1 MNYDLI
7 DRNFNLTLLFNTVD
21 GLNVKTVPLKSKSIK
36 TIFEEQVDQFISTAR
51 PDLVNLLMTTEAKRI
66 YVNSMEKNLSRLL
79 PILLYIC
86 SDEPEIDNARQPGI
100 SPEHPQLVR
109 TKKGYRLFPANGPRY
124 WSGQSVNKSG
134 SDWNDVP
141 RASGDSRCIII
152 ICVSV
157 MAGTNL

>member
-36 TIFEEQVDQFISTAR
+36 NIFEEQVDQFISTAR

-66 YVNSMEKNLSRLL
+66 YVNLMEKNLSRLL

-124 WSGQSVNKSG
+124 WSVGEQIGQ
-134 SDWNDVP
+134 
-141 RASGDSRCIII
+141 
-152 ICVSV
+152 
-157 MAGTNL
+157 